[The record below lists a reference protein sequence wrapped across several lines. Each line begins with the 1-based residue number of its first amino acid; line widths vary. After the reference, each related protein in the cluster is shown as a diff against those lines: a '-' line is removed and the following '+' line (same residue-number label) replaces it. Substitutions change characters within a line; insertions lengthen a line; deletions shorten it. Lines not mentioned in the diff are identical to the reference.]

1 MSSNITI
8 AGENLIAKKH
18 GEQKALQ
25 VSRFVFALVP
35 GLKPDSEVNRASVLP
50 PASQIVHTA
59 PVERSG
65 YVNPNQVVYSVMLGS
80 DVGDWNFNWVGLQT
94 AENVLLAVAYVPVQ
108 EKRKSRPPYQVGN
121 NLTRNFMVA
130 FSGAQAM
137 TGVTIDANTWQ
148 HDFTA
153 RLIGIDER
161 ERLANRD
168 FYGRSRFFGSAFQL
182 VKAGS
187 SYQLKPGIGFV
198 EGIRVLHPE
207 PTVINVPSLPTKA
220 WVEVALQRKS
230 SDVVATLQV
239 VFGTNRVDTIDSAGT
254 RHYFVPIADL
264 PNSVTVS
271 DLRSTQPIDG
281 AVIDYLA
288 ARNGDYEGLR
298 ARATRKEDVGLSEL
312 PNAKSDDPQTNSSD
326 ILATTRA
333 LNILRKAVDDPLT
346 GLVCSFAMATPPV
359 GWLKA
364 NGAAVSRSAYAA
376 LFARIGTLYGAGDGV
391 NTFNLPDPRGKF
403 IRVLDDGRGIDVGR
417 LLASNQVD
425 SIRSHTLTG
434 NTNPG
439 GGHTPRATTAAAGN
453 HAHLIRSGIY
463 TPNAKETTGSMVAP
477 RNIVNYDEP
486 GVHDKFTSENGDHI
500 HPVTV
505 APVPDH
511 THPVTLNY
519 VGASETRP
527 QNIAFLAC
535 IKY

>member
-18 GEQKALQ
+18 GEQKALE
-25 VSRFVFALVP
+25 VSRFVFALIP
-35 GLKPDSEVNRASVLP
+35 GLNPDSEVNRASVLP

-59 PVERSG
+59 PVQRSG
-65 YVNPNQVVYSVMLGS
+65 YVTPNQVVYSVMLGS

-148 HDFTA
+148 HDFTV
-153 RLIGIDER
+153 RLSGIDER

-182 VKAGS
+182 VKTGS
-187 SYQLKPGIGFV
+187 SYQLRPGIGFV
-198 EGIRVLHPE
+198 EGIRVLQPE
-207 PTVINVPSLPTKA
+207 PTVISVPSLPTKA
-220 WVEVALQRKS
+220 WVEVALQRKG

-239 VFGTNRVDTIDSAGT
+239 VFGANLVDTTDSAGA

-281 AVIDYLA
+281 AVIDYFA
-288 ARNGDYEGLR
+288 AKNGDYIGLR

-312 PNAKSDDPQTNSSD
+312 PNAKSDDPQSNSSE

-333 LNILRKAVDDPLT
+333 LYNLRQAMDDPLT
-346 GLVCSFAMATPPV
+346 GLVCSFAMPWPPV

-364 NGAAVSRSAYAA
+364 NGAAVSRITYAA
-376 LFARIGTLYGAGDGV
+376 LFARIGTLYGPGDGV

-403 IRVLDDGRGIDVGR
+403 IRVLDDGRGIDPGR
-417 LLASNQVD
+417 QQGTHQAD
-425 SIRSHTLTG
+425 ETRSHNHG
-434 NTNPG
+434 ASSSG
-439 GGHTPRATTAAAGN
+439 AGAHTHTAWTDAQGN
-453 HAHLIRSGIY
+453 HAHTVNNSSYGGGIY
-463 TPNAKETTGSMVAP
+463 GSWNYSDTGGVVNQPPNITNEAGLHTHNVGISAA
-477 RNIVNYDEP
+477 
-486 GVHDKFTSENGDHI
+486 GDHLHAI
-500 HPVTV
+500 TV
-505 APVPDH
+505 A
-511 THPVTLNY
+511 Y
-519 VGASETRP
+519 AGGAETRP
-527 QNIAFLAC
+527 HNVAFLAC